1 MSKLLLLTDLDGNQV
16 VINETDINFVRDLG
30 SSTSNIIYR
39 DTNSTI
45 PKSIDIDETVANI
58 VSAGTQLLALSE
70 LSLGTSVAINEA
82 DVVLVVDLGSST
94 SRVTFNDL
102 SSSVSKTIDVD
113 DSVATIVSASS
124 QLLAAT
130 ELNSSTAI
138 AINRMKVKG
147 AENYL
152 QVNPSGTITFASGAG
167 TVTDIEIDGNSI
179 FDTGTAITGASLA
192 LLATNT
198 AAAINA
204 YTSTGGFT
212 AVADGAV
219 VTVTATTPTEALNGE
234 AITVT
239 DTDTLA
245 TTTTALAGGVND
257 CTVVY
262 DNGGSFLEKLNIDKS
277 LVELTTYA

>member
-39 DTNSTI
+39 NTNSNI
-45 PKSIDIDETVANI
+45 PTSVDIDETVANI
-58 VSAGTQLLALSE
+58 VSAGTQLLALTE
-70 LSLGTSVAINEA
+70 LTLGTSVAINEA
-82 DVVLVVDLGSST
+82 DVILVVDLGSST
-94 SRVTFNDL
+94 SRVTYQDSTTSNPL
-102 SSSVSKTIDVD
+102 TIDVD

-138 AINRMKVKG
+138 AINRMRVKG
-147 AENYL
+147 AENYI
-152 QVNPSGTITFASGAG
+152 QVNASGTITFVSGAG

-179 FDTGTAITGASLA
+179 FDTATAITGASLA

-198 AAAINA
+198 AARINA

-212 AVADGAV
+212 AVANGTV
-219 VTVTATTPTEALNGE
+219 VTVTSTTPSEALNGE
-234 AITVT
+234 TITVT

-245 TTTTALAGGVND
+245 TTTTALAGAVD
-257 CTVVY
+257 DITVVY
-262 DNGGSFLEKLNIDKS
+262 ENGGSFLEKININKS

>member
-39 DTNSTI
+39 DTNSNI
-45 PKSIDIDETVANI
+45 PKSVDIDETVANI
-58 VSAGTQLLALSE
+58 VSAGTQLLALTE
-70 LSLGTSVAINEA
+70 LTLGTDVAINEA
-82 DVVLVVDLGSST
+82 DVILVVDLGSST
-94 SRVTFNDL
+94 SRVTYKDSI
-102 SSSVSKTIDVD
+102 SSDTKTIDVD

-147 AENYL
+147 AENFI
-152 QVNPSGTITFASGAG
+152 QVNASGTITFASGAG
-167 TVTDIEIDGNSI
+167 TVTDIEIDGDSI
-179 FDTGTAITGASLA
+179 FDTATAITGASLV

-198 AAAINA
+198 AARINA

-212 AVADGAV
+212 AVANGAV
-219 VTVTATTPTEALNGE
+219 VTVTATTPSEALNGE
-234 AITVT
+234 AITT
-239 DTDTLA
+239 TLTSTLV
-245 TTTTALAGGVND
+245 TTTTALAGAVD
-257 CTVVY
+257 DITVVY
-262 DNGGSFLEKLNIDKS
+262 DNGGSFLEKININKS

>member
-39 DTNSTI
+39 DTNSNI
-45 PKSIDIDETVANI
+45 PKSVDIDETVANI
-58 VSAGTQLLALSE
+58 VSAGTQLLALTE
-70 LSLGTSVAINEA
+70 LTLGTDVAINEA
-82 DVVLVVDLGSST
+82 DVILVVDLGSST
-94 SRVTFNDL
+94 SRVTYKD
-102 SSSVSKTIDVD
+102 STTSDSKTIDVD

-147 AENYL
+147 AENFI
-152 QVNPSGTITFASGAG
+152 QVNASGTITFASGAG
-167 TVTDIEIDGNSI
+167 TVTDIEIDGDSI
-179 FDTGTAITGASLA
+179 FDTATAITGASLA

-198 AAAINA
+198 AARINA

-212 AVADGAV
+212 AVANGAV
-219 VTVTATTPTEALNGE
+219 VTVTATTPSEALNGE
-234 AITVT
+234 AITT
-239 DTDTLA
+239 TLTSTLA
-245 TTTTALAGGVND
+245 TTTTALAGAVD
-257 CTVVY
+257 DITVVY
-262 DNGGSFLEKLNIDKS
+262 DNGGSFLEKININKS

>member
-39 DTNSTI
+39 NTNSNI
-45 PKSIDIDETVANI
+45 PTSVDIDETVANI
-58 VSAGTQLLALSE
+58 VSAGTQLLALTE
-70 LSLGTSVAINEA
+70 LTLGTSVAINEA
-82 DVVLVVDLGSST
+82 DVILVVDLGSST
-94 SRVTFNDL
+94 SRVTYKD
-102 SSSVSKTIDVD
+102 STTSDSKTIDVD

-147 AENYL
+147 AENFI
-152 QVNPSGTITFASGAG
+152 QVNASGTITFASGAG
-167 TVTDIEIDGNSI
+167 TVTDIVIDGDSI
-179 FDTGTAITGASLA
+179 FDTATAITGASLA

-198 AAAINA
+198 AARINA

-212 AVADGAV
+212 AVANGAV
-219 VTVTATTPTEALNGE
+219 VTVTATTPSEALNGE
-234 AITVT
+234 AITT
-239 DTDTLA
+239 TLTSTLV
-245 TTTTALAGGVND
+245 TTTTALAGAVD
-257 CTVVY
+257 DITVVY
-262 DNGGSFLEKLNIDKS
+262 DNGGSFLEKININKS

>member
-94 SRVTFNDL
+94 SRVTYNDL
-102 SSSVSKTIDVD
+102 SSSVPKTIDVD

-130 ELNSSTAI
+130 TAI

-152 QVNPSGTITFASGAG
+152 QVKPSGTITFASGAG

-212 AVADGAV
+212 AVANGTT
-219 VTVTATTPTEALNGE
+219 VTVTATTPSEALNEE
-234 AITVT
+234 AITT
-239 DTDTLA
+239 TLTSTLA

-262 DNGGSFLEKLNIDKS
+262 DNGGSFLQKLNIDKS

>member
-39 DTNSTI
+39 NTNSNI
-45 PKSIDIDETVANI
+45 PTSVDIDETVANI
-58 VSAGTQLLALSE
+58 VSAGTQLLALTE
-70 LSLGTSVAINEA
+70 LTLGTSVAINEA
-82 DVVLVVDLGSST
+82 DVILVVDLGSST
-94 SRVTFNDL
+94 SRVTYQDSTTSNPL
-102 SSSVSKTIDVD
+102 TIDVD

-147 AENYL
+147 AENYI
-152 QVNPSGTITFASGAG
+152 QVNASGTITFASGAG

-179 FDTGTAITGASLA
+179 FDTATAITGASLA

-198 AAAINA
+198 AARINA

-212 AVADGAV
+212 AVANGTV
-219 VTVTATTPTEALNGE
+219 VTVTSTTPSEALNGE
-234 AITVT
+234 TITVT

-245 TTTTALAGGVND
+245 TTTTALAGAVD
-257 CTVVY
+257 DITVVY
-262 DNGGSFLEKLNIDKS
+262 ENGGSFLEKININKS

>member
-39 DTNSTI
+39 DTNSNI
-45 PKSIDIDETVANI
+45 PKSVDIDETVANI
-58 VSAGTQLLALSE
+58 VSAGTQLLALTE
-70 LSLGTSVAINEA
+70 LTLGTDVAINEA
-82 DVVLVVDLGSST
+82 DVILVVDLGSST
-94 SRVTFNDL
+94 SRVTYRDSI
-102 SSSVSKTIDVD
+102 SSDPKTIDVD
-113 DSVATIVSASS
+113 DSVSTIVSASS
-124 QLLAAT
+124 QLLATT

-147 AENYL
+147 AENFI
-152 QVNPSGTITFASGAG
+152 QVNASGTITFASGAG
-167 TVTDIEIDGNSI
+167 TVTDIEIDGDSI
-179 FDTGTAITGASLA
+179 FDTATAITGASLA

-204 YTSTGGFT
+204 YTSTSGFT
-212 AVADGAV
+212 AVADDTV
-219 VTVTATTPTEALNGE
+219 VTVTATTPSEALNGE

-245 TTTTALAGGVND
+245 TTTTALAGAVD
-257 CTVVY
+257 DITVVY
-262 DNGGSFLEKLNIDKS
+262 DNGGSFLEKININKS

>member
-39 DTNSTI
+39 DTNSNI
-45 PKSIDIDETVANI
+45 PKSVDIDETVANI
-58 VSAGTQLLALSE
+58 VSAGTQLLALTE
-70 LSLGTSVAINEA
+70 LTLGTSVAINEA
-82 DVVLVVDLGSST
+82 DVILVVDLGSST
-94 SRVTFNDL
+94 SRVTYKD
-102 SSSVSKTIDVD
+102 STTSDSKTIDVD

-147 AENYL
+147 AENFI
-152 QVNPSGTITFASGAG
+152 QVNASGTITFASGAG
-167 TVTDIEIDGNSI
+167 TVTDIEIDGDSI
-179 FDTGTAITGASLA
+179 FDTATAITGASLA

-198 AAAINA
+198 AARINA

-212 AVADGAV
+212 AVANGTV
-219 VTVTATTPTEALNGE
+219 VTVTATTPSEALNGE
-234 AITVT
+234 AITT
-239 DTDTLA
+239 TLTSTLA
-245 TTTTALAGGVND
+245 TTTTALAGAVD
-257 CTVVY
+257 DITVVY
-262 DNGGSFLEKLNIDKS
+262 DNGGSFLEKININKS

>member
-39 DTNSTI
+39 DTNSNI
-45 PKSIDIDETVANI
+45 PKSVDIDETVANI
-58 VSAGTQLLALSE
+58 VSAGTQLLALTE
-70 LSLGTSVAINEA
+70 LTLGTDVAINEA
-82 DVVLVVDLGSST
+82 DVILVVDLGSST
-94 SRVTFNDL
+94 SRVTYKD
-102 SSSVSKTIDVD
+102 STTSDSKTIDVD

-138 AINRMKVKG
+138 AINRMKVKS
-147 AENYL
+147 AENYI
-152 QVNPSGTITFASGAG
+152 QTNPSGTITFASGAG
-167 TVTDIEIDGNSI
+167 TVTDIEIDGDSI
-179 FDTGTAITGASLA
+179 FDTATAITGASLA

-198 AAAINA
+198 AARINA

-219 VTVTATTPTEALNGE
+219 VTVTATTPSEALNGE
-234 AITVT
+234 AITT
-239 DTDTLA
+239 TLTSTLT
-245 TTTTALAGGVND
+245 TTTTALSGAVD
-257 CTVVY
+257 DITVIY
-262 DNGGSFLEKLNIDKS
+262 ENGGSFLEKININKS
-277 LVELTTYA
+277 LVELTTY

>member
-39 DTNSTI
+39 DTNSNI
-45 PKSIDIDETVANI
+45 PKSVDIDETVANI
-58 VSAGTQLLALSE
+58 VSAGTQLLALTE
-70 LSLGTSVAINEA
+70 LTLGTDVAINEA
-82 DVVLVVDLGSST
+82 DVILVVDLGSST
-94 SRVTFNDL
+94 SRVTYKDSI
-102 SSSVSKTIDVD
+102 SSDTKTIDVD

-147 AENYL
+147 AENFI
-152 QVNPSGTITFASGAG
+152 QVNASGTITFASGAG
-167 TVTDIEIDGNSI
+167 TVTDIVIDGDSI
-179 FDTGTAITGASLA
+179 FDTATAITGASLA

-198 AAAINA
+198 AARINA

-212 AVADGAV
+212 AVANGAV
-219 VTVTATTPTEALNGE
+219 VTVTATTPF
-234 AITVT
+234 
-239 DTDTLA
+239 
-245 TTTTALAGGVND
+245 
-257 CTVVY
+257 
-262 DNGGSFLEKLNIDKS
+262 GS
-277 LVELTTYA
+277 

>member
-39 DTNSTI
+39 DTNSNI
-45 PKSIDIDETVANI
+45 PKSVDIDETVANI
-58 VSAGTQLLALSE
+58 VSAGTQLLALTE
-70 LSLGTSVAINEA
+70 LTLGTDVAINEA
-82 DVVLVVDLGSST
+82 DVILVVDLGSST
-94 SRVTFNDL
+94 SRVTYKD
-102 SSSVSKTIDVD
+102 STTSDSKTIDVD

-147 AENYL
+147 AENFI
-152 QVNPSGTITFASGAG
+152 QVNASGTITFASGAG
-167 TVTDIEIDGNSI
+167 TVTDIVIDGDSI
-179 FDTGTAITGASLA
+179 FDTATAITGASLA

-198 AAAINA
+198 AARINA

-212 AVADGAV
+212 AVADDTV
-219 VTVTATTPTEALNGE
+219 VTVTATTPSEALNGE

-245 TTTTALAGGVND
+245 TTTTALAGAVD
-257 CTVVY
+257 DITVVY
-262 DNGGSFLEKLNIDKS
+262 DNGGSFLEKININKS

>member
-94 SRVTFNDL
+94 SRVTYNDL
-102 SSSVSKTIDVD
+102 SSSVPKTIDVD

-179 FDTGTAITGASLA
+179 FDTATAITGATLA

-198 AAAINA
+198 ATRINA

-212 AVADGAV
+212 AVANGTV
-219 VTVTATTPTEALNGE
+219 VTVTATTPSEALNGE

-262 DNGGSFLEKLNIDKS
+262 DNGGSFLQKLNINKS

>member
-16 VINETDINFVRDLG
+16 VINETDINLVRALG

-39 DTNSTI
+39 DTNSNI
-45 PKSIDIDETVANI
+45 PKSVDIDETVANI
-58 VSAGTQLLALSE
+58 VSAGTQLLALTE
-70 LSLGTSVAINEA
+70 LTLGTDVAINEA
-82 DVVLVVDLGSST
+82 DVILVVDLGSST
-94 SRVTFNDL
+94 SRVTYKDSI
-102 SSSVSKTIDVD
+102 SSDTKTIDVD

-147 AENYL
+147 AENFI
-152 QVNPSGTITFASGAG
+152 QVNASGTITFASGAG
-167 TVTDIEIDGNSI
+167 TVTDIVIDGDSI
-179 FDTGTAITGASLA
+179 FDTATAITGASLA

-198 AAAINA
+198 AARINA

-212 AVADGAV
+212 AVANGAV
-219 VTVTATTPTEALNGE
+219 VTVTATTPSEALNGE
-234 AITVT
+234 AITT
-239 DTDTLA
+239 TLTSTLA
-245 TTTTALAGGVND
+245 TTTTALAGAVD
-257 CTVVY
+257 DITVVY
-262 DNGGSFLEKLNIDKS
+262 DNGGSFLEKININKS

>member
-39 DTNSTI
+39 DTNSNI
-45 PKSIDIDETVANI
+45 PKSVDIDETVANI
-58 VSAGTQLLALSE
+58 VSAGTQLLALTE
-70 LSLGTSVAINEA
+70 LTLGTSVAINEA
-82 DVVLVVDLGSST
+82 DVILVVDLGSST
-94 SRVTFNDL
+94 SRVTYKD
-102 SSSVSKTIDVD
+102 STTSDSKTIDVD

-147 AENYL
+147 AENFI
-152 QVNPSGTITFASGAG
+152 QVNASGTITFASGSG
-167 TVTDIEIDGNSI
+167 TVTDIEIDGDSI
-179 FDTGTAITGASLA
+179 FDTATAITGASLA

-198 AAAINA
+198 AARINA

-212 AVADGAV
+212 AVANGTV
-219 VTVTATTPTEALNGE
+219 VTVTATTPSEALNGE

-239 DTDTLA
+239 DTGTLA
-245 TTTTALAGGVND
+245 TTTTALAGAVD
-257 CTVVY
+257 DITVVY
-262 DNGGSFLEKLNIDKS
+262 DNSGSFLEKININKS

>member
-94 SRVTFNDL
+94 SRVTYNDL
-102 SSSVSKTIDVD
+102 SSSVPKTIDVD

-212 AVADGAV
+212 AVANGAV
-219 VTVTATTPTEALNGE
+219 VTVTATTPSEALNGE
-234 AITVT
+234 AITT
-239 DTDTLA
+239 TLTSTLA

-262 DNGGSFLEKLNIDKS
+262 DNGGSFLEKLNINKS

>member
-39 DTNSTI
+39 DTNSNI
-45 PKSIDIDETVANI
+45 PKSVDIDETVANI
-58 VSAGTQLLALSE
+58 VSAGTQLLALTE
-70 LSLGTSVAINEA
+70 LTLGTDVAINEA
-82 DVVLVVDLGSST
+82 DVILVVDLGSST
-94 SRVTFNDL
+94 SRVTYKDSI
-102 SSSVSKTIDVD
+102 SSDTKTIDVD

-147 AENYL
+147 AENFI
-152 QVNPSGTITFASGAG
+152 QVNASGTITFASGAG
-167 TVTDIEIDGNSI
+167 TVTDIEIDGDSI

-212 AVADGAV
+212 AVANGTV
-219 VTVTATTPTEALNGE
+219 VTVTATTPSEALNGE
-234 AITVT
+234 AITT
-239 DTDTLA
+239 TLTSTLA
-245 TTTTALAGGVND
+245 TTTTALAGAVD
-257 CTVVY
+257 DITVVY
-262 DNGGSFLEKLNIDKS
+262 DNGGSFLEKININKS

>member
-39 DTNSTI
+39 DTNSNI
-45 PKSIDIDETVANI
+45 PKSVDIDETIANI
-58 VSAGTQLLALSE
+58 VSAGTQLLALTE
-70 LSLGTSVAINEA
+70 LTLGTDVAINEA
-82 DVVLVVDLGSST
+82 DVILVVDLGSST
-94 SRVTFNDL
+94 SRVTYKDSI
-102 SSSVSKTIDVD
+102 SSDTKTIDVD

-147 AENYL
+147 AENFI
-152 QVNPSGTITFASGAG
+152 QVNASGTITFASGSG

-179 FDTGTAITGASLA
+179 FDTATAITGASLA

-198 AAAINA
+198 AARINA

-212 AVADGAV
+212 AVANGAV
-219 VTVTATTPTEALNGE
+219 VTVTATTPSEALNGE
-234 AITVT
+234 AITT
-239 DTDTLA
+239 TLTSTLV
-245 TTTTALAGGVND
+245 TTTTALAGAVD
-257 CTVVY
+257 DITVVY
-262 DNGGSFLEKLNIDKS
+262 DNGGSFLEKININKS

>member
-39 DTNSTI
+39 DTNSNI
-45 PKSIDIDETVANI
+45 PKSVDIDETVANI
-58 VSAGTQLLALSE
+58 VSAGTQLLALTE
-70 LSLGTSVAINEA
+70 LTLGTDVAINEA
-82 DVVLVVDLGSST
+82 DVILVVDLGSST
-94 SRVTFNDL
+94 SRVTYKDSI
-102 SSSVSKTIDVD
+102 SSDTKTIDVD

-147 AENYL
+147 AENFI
-152 QVNPSGTITFASGAG
+152 QVNASGTITFASGAG
-167 TVTDIEIDGNSI
+167 TVTDIVIDGDSI
-179 FDTGTAITGASLA
+179 FDTATAITGASLA

-198 AAAINA
+198 AARINA

-212 AVADGAV
+212 AVANGAV
-219 VTVTATTPTEALNGE
+219 VTVTATTPSEALNGE
-234 AITVT
+234 AITT
-239 DTDTLA
+239 TLTSTLV
-245 TTTTALAGGVND
+245 TTTTALAGAVD
-257 CTVVY
+257 DITVVY
-262 DNGGSFLEKLNIDKS
+262 DNGGSFLEKININKS

>member
-94 SRVTFNDL
+94 SRVTYNDL
-102 SSSVSKTIDVD
+102 SSSVPKTIDVD

-124 QLLAAT
+124 QLLAVT
-130 ELNSSTAI
+130 TAI

-152 QVNPSGTITFASGAG
+152 QVNPSGTITFTSGAG

-179 FDTGTAITGASLA
+179 FDTDTAITGASLA
-192 LLATNT
+192 LLAENT

-212 AVADGAV
+212 AVANGTT
-219 VTVTATTPTEALNGE
+219 VTVTATTPSEALNGE
-234 AITVT
+234 AITT
-239 DTDTLA
+239 TLTSTLA

-257 CTVVY
+257 CAVVY
-262 DNGGSFLEKLNIDKS
+262 DNGGSFLQKLNIDKS